1 MSRPGQPSSP
11 SSARRQ
17 VSAVRQTGGWKETAA
32 PGPRDTCSA
41 GPGPSQVPSLPFH
54 SVRASSWWSRGWP
67 SFPDPPLDHFRARDT
82 NATRSGELGS
92 IKLNSFAR
100 LSANKTDKQTRGA
113 TGFPTVSR
121 RRETENNH
129 FAPKANKAA
138 ASVCGGVCVPGR
150 PQGPRC
156 SARPTAEPTLGSRPQ
171 GTLLGLSRRAACR
184 KGSPVGAGQR
194 AGGQDPP
201 GPPRGGLGG
210 RAGLPGGW
218 GWGGSRCGW
227 ETSTERAPGRASGGA
242 GRKPHRAARRP
253 PRPPPS
259 PVTPRPAWTNRRR
272 CFATDTGKGRGRRKQ
287 GSGPSPGDRPELGGG
302 SGSGATVTQQTYG
315 AAVGAAAD
323 PGGEP
328 ERSPSPPRPLTW
340 PWLKKSR
347 APEHMSSRASA
358 CLLCD
363 MYLRQR
369 GLRSG
374 PAPPVCRPHAPG
386 LGG

>member
-32 PGPRDTCSA
+32 PWPRDTCSA

-113 TGFPTVSR
+113 AGFPTVSR

-194 AGGQDPP
+194 ARGQDPP
-201 GPPRGGLGG
+201 AHLGAGWEAGRACRAAGAGEGVAVGG
-210 RAGLPGGW
+210 RPARNGLRG
-218 GWGGSRCGW
+218 
-227 ETSTERAPGRASGGA
+227 ERAGE
-242 GRKPHRAARRP
+242 
-253 PRPPPS
+253 
-259 PVTPRPAWTNRRR
+259 
-272 CFATDTGKGRGRRKQ
+272 RGESLTEQ
-287 GSGPSPGDRPELGGG
+287 L
-302 SGSGATVTQQTYG
+302 
-315 AAVGAAAD
+315 VGHLD
-323 PGGEP
+323 L
-328 ERSPSPPRPLTW
+328 R
-340 PWLKKSR
+340 
-347 APEHMSSRASA
+347 
-358 CLLCD
+358 LL
-363 MYLRQR
+363 Q
-369 GLRSG
+369 
-374 PAPPVCRPHAPG
+374 
-386 LGG
+386 

>member
-1 MSRPGQPSSP
+1 MSR
-11 SSARRQ
+11 
-17 VSAVRQTGGWKETAA
+17 AA
-32 PGPRDTCSA
+32 PRDLGAVPAPRLSPRWGAGPR
-41 GPGPSQVPSLPFH
+41 GPSL
-54 SVRASSWWSRGWP
+54 A
-67 SFPDPPLDHFRARDT
+67 FP
-82 NATRSGELGS
+82 
-92 IKLNSFAR
+92 
-100 LSANKTDKQTRGA
+100 
-113 TGFPTVSR
+113 
-121 RRETENNH
+121 
-129 FAPKANKAA
+129 
-138 ASVCGGVCVPGR
+138 
-150 PQGPRC
+150 
-156 SARPTAEPTLGSRPQ
+156 
-171 GTLLGLSRRAACR
+171 
-184 KGSPVGAGQR
+184 
-194 AGGQDPP
+194 GGQ
-201 GPPRGGLGG
+201 LAG
-210 RAGLPGGW
+210 RAPQW
-218 GWGGSRCGW
+218 
-227 ETSTERAPGRASGGA
+227 GRASEPGAKTPRAHLGA
-242 GRKPHRAARRP
+242 GWEAGRACRAAGAGEGVAVGGRPARNGLRGEPHRAARRP

>member
-113 TGFPTVSR
+113 AGFPTVSR

-138 ASVCGGVCVPGR
+138 ASVGGGVCPGR

-171 GTLLGLSRRAACR
+171 RGPSLAF
-184 KGSPVGAGQR
+184 P
-194 AGGQDPP
+194 GGQ
-201 GPPRGGLGG
+201 LAG
-210 RAGLPGGW
+210 RVPQW
-218 GWGGSRCGW
+218 
-227 ETSTERAPGRASGGA
+227 GRASEPGAKTPRAHLGA
-242 GRKPHRAARRP
+242 GWEAGRACRAAGAGEG
-253 PRPPPS
+253 
-259 PVTPRPAWTNRRR
+259 VAVGGRPARN
-272 CFATDTGKGRGRRKQ
+272 
-287 GSGPSPGDRPELGGG
+287 
-302 SGSGATVTQQTYG
+302 
-315 AAVGAAAD
+315 
-323 PGGEP
+323 
-328 ERSPSPPRPLTW
+328 
-340 PWLKKSR
+340 
-347 APEHMSSRASA
+347 
-358 CLLCD
+358 
-363 MYLRQR
+363 
-369 GLRSG
+369 GLRGERAGERGESLTEQLVG
-374 PAPPVCRPHAPG
+374 HLDLR
-386 LGG
+386 LLQ